1 MMKSF
6 SRAFLPITLFNIFF
20 LNFSNFKAMS
30 SPLNCESEIIF
41 DSMNNPS
48 KEMIICE
55 ESKSIDSIFNKV
67 VYKNSYR
74 HEESQLVPNQIEDFL
89 GTKNLFNKDKKI
101 IYGYPE
107 QRISRDSEILWK
119 TFNYYLNKQFNTFS
133 KNSSDIFNGYDSSL
147 MQ

>member
-1 MMKSF
+1 MHRF
-6 SRAFLPITLFNIFF
+6 CRVFLPVTLFNIVF
-20 LNFSNFKAMS
+20 LNFSNFRAIS

-55 ESKSIDSIFNKV
+55 ESKSIDSVFNKV
-67 VYKNSYR
+67 VYKNSYTQ
-74 HEESQLVPNQIEDFL
+74 EESQLVSNQIEDFL
-89 GTKNLFNKDKKI
+89 GTKNLFKDKKQV

-107 QRISRDSEILWK
+107 QRISRDSKLLWK
-119 TFNYYLNKQFNTFS
+119 TYDYYMNKQFNTFS
-133 KNSSDIFNGYDSSL
+133 KNTSDLFNGYDSSL